1 MIQNALVP
9 SVSCILNCTL
19 KNHPKNPE
27 TRTHTQCLPHLCA
40 LRILFQRPNGGII
53 AVSKVQLI
61 ANVRAPGIL
70 LARRGFLDGNSMI
83 EKSTTEHSKF
93 FLDSASTMHA
103 SLSSKRGAEG
113 RGQK

>member
-1 MIQNALVP
+1 M
-9 SVSCILNCTL
+9 
-19 KNHPKNPE
+19 
-27 TRTHTQCLPHLCA
+27 
-40 LRILFQRPNGGII
+40 
-53 AVSKVQLI
+53 SKVQLI

>member
-1 MIQNALVP
+1 M
-9 SVSCILNCTL
+9 
-19 KNHPKNPE
+19 
-27 TRTHTQCLPHLCA
+27 
-40 LRILFQRPNGGII
+40 
-53 AVSKVQLI
+53 SKVQLI

-70 LARRGFLDGNSMI
+70 LARRGYLDGNSMI

-93 FLDSASTMHA
+93 FLDSGSTMHA